1 MKIDALYIFIIAI
14 IIVILAYIYVSS
26 EYFYKT
32 MLKQAFDKLNNGDIQ
47 QLNPEMNWNIIN
59 MEIDGYINNKKMV
72 MNQPHRETMNSN
84 SLDTFTDKNTLAAFL
99 NNVVVFDI
107 DSNEPLVL
115 TGVAGMEDN
124 PIQHYLPKTTVSA
137 KTPHGY
143 HYYFYNDTGAHIP
156 CYVGLKINNTKYPID
171 LLTGRK
177 QLIFLPPTRIES
189 ECYRWIN
196 SPFTHR
202 IEPISKHMH
211 LLDLFAYTKEF
222 AVAPEQPNVCI
233 SKTIPNLLC
242 IVWDFQIIYQLKH
255 KCTSTTFEKLHYN
268 QHELMYRTHSTYY
281 LFLKHAPLKH
291 NTAHNFVKHVA
302 DLIRKYDI
310 TGGIVHLGC
319 GSSYKNNSIMQF
331 NSCLVHNFKWH
342 ELLSD
347 ELRAEQTLVQTN
359 VFTHH
364 PISIISKD
372 ILHETYHNDTNDINN
387 HVINED
393 MFLIIMLSNKM
404 RIPCVCL
411 IQVVASDESKDDV
424 KYTKLIQ
431 YYLNNVLN
439 ATHHSSNPTQALTF
453 FGEVPMMGSSLSA
466 NNDY

>member
-14 IIVILAYIYVSS
+14 IIVILAYAYVSS
-26 EYFYKT
+26 EYFYQIG
-32 MLKQAFDKLNNGDIQ
+32 LKQAFDKLNDGEEIRK
-47 QLNPEMNWNIIN
+47 LNPEINWKIIN
-59 MEIDGYINNKKMV
+59 MDIDGYINNKKIV
-72 MNQPHRETMNSN
+72 MNQPTREKLNSN
-84 SLDTFTDKNTLAAFL
+84 SSLGTFTDKNALAAFL

-115 TGVAGMEDN
+115 AGMDDK

-137 KTPHGY
+137 KTPHGF
-143 HYYFYNDTGAHIP
+143 HYYFYNDTGTHIP
-156 CYVGLKINNTKYPID
+156 CYVGLKINNIKYPVD
-171 LLTGRK
+171 LLTGHK

-189 ECYRWIN
+189 ENYRWIN

-222 AVAPEQPNVCI
+222 AISQEQPNVCI

-242 IVWDFQIIYQLKH
+242 IVWDFPIIYQLKH
-255 KCTSTTFEKLHYN
+255 KCASTTFEKVHYN
-268 QHELMYRTHSTYY
+268 QHELMYRTNSTYY

-291 NTAHNFVKHVA
+291 YKVHQFITHVA
-302 DLIRKYDI
+302 ELIQKYNI

-331 NSCLVHNFKWH
+331 NSCRVHNSKWH
-342 ELLSD
+342 ELSSD
-347 ELRAEQTLVQTN
+347 EVRAEQTLVQTN
-359 VFTHH
+359 VFTHD

-372 ILHETYHNDTNDINN
+372 ILHETYYTDTN

-411 IQVVASDESKDDV
+411 LQVVAFDESNDDV

-431 YYLNNVLN
+431 YYINNVLN

-453 FGEVPMMGSSLSA
+453 FGGVPMI
-466 NNDY
+466 